1 MKKRY
6 WIIAVLVVAIAGL
19 GGWWWHVAASTNNVP
34 TSQVQKDSSSK
45 TKTTKSKRSS
55 SKRASSQSIVSS
67 SKPSTN
73 TVSAESNSKSSASD
87 ASSSTTGQTSS
98 YKPKTVDVSNSQI
111 AMMVYAARGG
121 SEMLQEPS
129 TIVYGKDSEG
139 KLYISRHNGES
150 KMTFTIE
157 GNNVKVFSFAQ
168 SNIEQNYTVDALVQK
183 FYQTPSEKQLV
194 DNAVAGAT
202 VQ

>member
-67 SKPSTN
+67 SKSSTN
-73 TVSAESNSKSSASD
+73 TVSAESNSKSSA
-87 ASSSTTGQTSS
+87 
-98 YKPKTVDVSNSQI
+98 QI